1 MRECQGGK
9 RLPLRSRITGTGSYA
24 PENILTNH
32 DLEKK
37 VDTSD
42 EWITERTGIK
52 ERRVAGDTETTS
64 DLCLE
69 ASKRALHAA
78 DLKPG
83 EIDLIIVAT
92 MSGDMPMP
100 STASLL
106 QKKLHAKNAAAFDL
120 NAACSGF
127 LYGLSTA
134 DNFIK
139 GGMFRRILLVGSEVM
154 SKFIDWEDRS
164 TCVLFGDGA
173 GAVVLEAARGSRG
186 IISTHLFSDGNL
198 WDFICLPGGGS
209 QYPPSHK
216 TIKEKMHFVKMKGNE
231 TFKIAVRTLEKLV
244 IDTLKKNHVKPSE
257 LAMLIPHQANLR
269 IIKATAERLDLP
281 MNRVAVNLDRYGNTS
296 SASIPIALDEVVRQG
311 RIKKDDYILLEA
323 FGAGLTWASAL
334 IRW

>member
-1 MRECQGGK
+1 M
-9 RLPLRSRITGTGSYA
+9 PLRSRITGTGSYA
-24 PENILTNH
+24 PENVLTNF

-52 ERRVAGDTETTS
+52 ERRIARDTETTS

-69 ASKRALHAA
+69 ASKKALQAA
-78 DLKPG
+78 HLKPG
-83 EIDLIIVAT
+83 EIELIIVAT

-127 LYGLSTA
+127 LYGLSVA

-139 GGMFRRILLVGSEVM
+139 GGTFRKILLVGAEVM
-154 SKFIDWEDRS
+154 SKFIDWQDRS

-173 GAVVLEAARGSRG
+173 GAVILEKTTGQRG
-186 IISTHLFSDGNL
+186 ILSTRLFSDGNL

-209 QYPPSHK
+209 QYPPSSK
-216 TIKEKMHFVKMKGNE
+216 TLKNKLHFIKMKGNE

-244 IDTLKKNHVKPSE
+244 VDTLRKNNIKLSE

-269 IIKATAERLDLP
+269 IIKATAERLNLP
-281 MNRVAVNLDRYGNTS
+281 MSKVAVNLERYGNTS
-296 SASIPIALDEVVRQG
+296 SASIPIALDEVVRKG
-311 RIKKDDYILLEA
+311 RIKKNDYVLLEA